1 MRGSL
6 LRTLLALILLL
17 AGIIVPVTVQAGV
30 RPNSGTT
37 ITDKTDYF
45 IGEHVQARFVIEYN
59 GPPPNN
65 LSMTFEWFTPASVM
79 MFSETMDMDPF
90 QINSDTYLATYSNW
104 TSSMTGIGFR
114 VKGTHNDSGESDES
128 YFNVSYYEEAVY
140 VESLTL
146 SLDSNFYEN
155 NTVARATTTLGYLG
169 NGTLLKNVSFI
180 WNYPN
185 GTEAFNKTVPPF
197 TNETNSSVQ
206 AFSNWTVDF
215 EGPNFEVMAS
225 YEGVAPLSDTAY
237 FDVIPRRVKTW
248 KNQSITSN
256 DEWNLTDSPF
266 GVCANITVQEGVRLV
281 IPAGSTVRFC
291 PDAGLFVRGTL
302 MMEGFPTSNITL
314 TSYPYPPSKG
324 DWKGVFFENSGS
336 DSSVLN
342 NVKVNFSQ
350 QGIVL
355 DRASPSL
362 ANITIAN
369 SSSTGIDVYQTVVSL
384 SGIVVIDSGQGV
396 FAFESTLNLMDSEIL
411 RCNDGVVVDDTDGTF
426 ERNHIFAI
434 SGRGIWASGSS
445 LTIKDNVISAV
456 DNGIRLESS
465 QDFLVEGST
474 INADVFAFWISLSTN
489 LTFSWDTISSGI
501 LFFTTTH
508 DVLMMNSTITSSPEN
523 FRVSGGSTVTALN
536 CSFDD
541 TLVAVS
547 SGSWLYVQNFLD
559 VWVYDTDGQPL
570 AGSSVQLIL
579 DQVPIL
585 PKFTDSGGWVKW
597 QVVLYETFSGP
608 GNPTLT
614 SIQLNVTLDRYNI
627 TNNLRTVHMSV
638 SHTEEFE
645 GYLAFVPNGGNGGDD
660 LSAQLLMIAIIL
672 PIVVVLLAILLALWA
687 KRRKKRREE
696 PEPSDEVS
704 EPFEFK
710 PEEGKGYILAED
722 GRKRSFETLI
732 SEMEEGSNGLCFTR
746 TYPPNLKKQYD
757 LSGAKVHW
765 LSRDFDKGGMVPT
778 NLGAIFSQVEK
789 FLSENKGGRN
799 FILIDGLEYLIA
811 QNDFRKVL
819 KLIHSLTDS
828 VGVGRTTLLIP
839 FNLQSLDERQ
849 AALISG
855 DLEVVR

>member
-1 MRGSL
+1 M
-6 LRTLLALILLL
+6 
-17 AGIIVPVTVQAGV
+17 V
-30 RPNSGTT
+30 
-37 ITDKTDYF
+37 
-45 IGEHVQARFVIEYN
+45 
-59 GPPPNN
+59 
-65 LSMTFEWFTPASVM
+65 
-79 MFSETMDMDPF
+79 
-90 QINSDTYLATYSNW
+90 
-104 TSSMTGIGFR
+104 
-114 VKGTHNDSGESDES
+114 
-128 YFNVSYYEEAVY
+128 
-140 VESLTL
+140 
-146 SLDSNFYEN
+146 
-155 NTVARATTTLGYLG
+155 
-169 NGTLLKNVSFI
+169 
-180 WNYPN
+180 
-185 GTEAFNKTVPPF
+185 
-197 TNETNSSVQ
+197 
-206 AFSNWTVDF
+206 
-215 EGPNFEVMAS
+215 
-225 YEGVAPLSDTAY
+225 
-237 FDVIPRRVKTW
+237 
-248 KNQSITSN
+248 
-256 DEWNLTDSPF
+256 
-266 GVCANITVQEGVRLV
+266 
-281 IPAGSTVRFC
+281 
-291 PDAGLFVRGTL
+291 
-302 MMEGFPTSNITL
+302 
-314 TSYPYPPSKG
+314 
-324 DWKGVFFENSGS
+324 
-336 DSSVLN
+336 
-342 NVKVNFSQ
+342 
-350 QGIVL
+350 
-355 DRASPSL
+355 
-362 ANITIAN
+362 
-369 SSSTGIDVYQTVVSL
+369 
-384 SGIVVIDSGQGV
+384 
-396 FAFESTLNLMDSEIL
+396 
-411 RCNDGVVVDDTDGTF
+411 
-426 ERNHIFAI
+426 
-434 SGRGIWASGSS
+434 
-445 LTIKDNVISAV
+445 
-456 DNGIRLESS
+456 
-465 QDFLVEGST
+465 
-474 INADVFAFWISLSTN
+474 
-489 LTFSWDTISSGI
+489 
-501 LFFTTTH
+501 
-508 DVLMMNSTITSSPEN
+508 NSTITSPED
-523 FRVSGGSTVTALN
+523 FRVSGASTVTALN
-536 CSFDD
+536 CSFND

-597 QVVLYETFSGP
+597 QVLLYETFSGP

-627 TNNLRTVHMSV
+627 TNNLRTVDMSA

-660 LSAQLLMIAIIL
+660 LSAQLLTIAIIL

-811 QNDFRKVL
+811 QNDFKKVL